1 MQEKGMEEE
10 IIAIK
15 ALANGGDDSLIESE
29 ESEEL

>member
-1 MQEKGMEEE
+1 MQEKGMDQD

-15 ALANGGDDSLIESE
+15 ALASGDDSLTESE